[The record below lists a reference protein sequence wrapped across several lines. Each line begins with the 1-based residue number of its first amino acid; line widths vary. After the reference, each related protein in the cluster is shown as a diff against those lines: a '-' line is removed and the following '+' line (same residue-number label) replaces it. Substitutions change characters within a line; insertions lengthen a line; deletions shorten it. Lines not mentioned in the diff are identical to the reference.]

1 MEKEKQFKLP
11 PVGIDNY
18 TVTLGQ
24 WHYQAGDHVQEG
36 EDLVQVETAKAVEEL
51 PAPWTG
57 KIQKILVKSGETAN
71 EGQVLA
77 VIEVDTAVR
86 PKTVNDHQDEDSSR
100 MKQAS
105 ETQLAD
111 DSTLEDLLGGTSSSD
126 DLLHGDT
133 ASSEDSLQGDAP
145 ETAPADITG
154 TASVDQLDT
163 VVIGAGPGGYVAAI
177 RAAELGQRVTVV
189 ENRYLGGVCLNVGCI
204 PSKALVQAGHN
215 LQTAFNSRSMGIHAD
230 DVTLDMGQLHQFK
243 NQTVKTMTDGVAYLF
258 RKHHI
263 KVLWGRA
270 SFKNQHQLVVTHDDQ
285 KQTYSFNNA
294 IIATGSRPV
303 TLPNIPI
310 KGHVLDSSG
319 ALDLEEVPDR
329 MVIVGGGYIGCEL
342 AGAYANFGSQVT
354 ILEAQPKIMANF
366 ADDLVQTVLDDF
378 AHHNVQVLTNAKLEQ
393 VAEKAGNVEIGY
405 TIDGQLH
412 SKTVDDVVIAVGRRP
427 NTDRLG
433 LDQVGVML
441 DDHGLIEVNGQCRTS
456 LAHVYAIGD
465 VVSGPALAHKA
476 SYEGK
481 IAAAAIAGQ
490 QVNRHSATIPAVCY
504 VNTPIATTGLT
515 VKQARARGFADV
527 TSATFPFRANGRAVT
542 MQATNGFIRLVY
554 YGHAK
559 WLLGAQIVGAA
570 AADLVGELTLA
581 IDSGQ
586 TVNDLAQTVAPHPSL
601 GEAILDSADLA
612 LGFPINI

>member
-11 PVGIDNY
+11 SVGIDND

-24 WHYQAGDHVQEG
+24 WHYQVGDHVQEG
-36 EDLVQVETAKAVEEL
+36 ADLVQVETAKAVEEL
-51 PAPWTG
+51 ASPWTG
-57 KIQKILVKSGETAN
+57 QIQKILVQDGENAK

-77 VIEVDTAVR
+77 VLEVESAARSKTA
-86 PKTVNDHQDEDSSR
+86 KNDEDEQGPQKSL
-100 MKQAS
+100 AS
-105 ETQLAD
+105 EEQLAD
-111 DSTLEDLLGGTSSSD
+111 DSTLEDLLQ
-126 DLLHGDT
+126 GDAT
-133 ASSEDSLQGDAP
+133 ITEDSLQGDAS
-145 ETAPADITG
+145 ESKPAD
-154 TASVDQLDT
+154 TAHANQLDT

-177 RAAELGQRVTVV
+177 RAAELGQGVTVV
-189 ENRYLGGVCLNVGCI
+189 EDRYLGGVCLNVGCI

-215 LQTAFNSRSMGIHAD
+215 LQTAFHSRSMGIHAD
-230 DVTLDMGQLHQFK
+230 DVTLDMGQFHQFK

-270 SFKNQHQLVVTHDDQ
+270 SFKSQHQLVVTHDNQ
-285 KQTYSFNNA
+285 QQTYTFNNA

-310 KGHVLDSSG
+310 KDHVLDSSG

-342 AGAYANFGSQVT
+342 AGAYANFGTQVT

-393 VAEKAGNVEIGY
+393 VADKAGNVEIGY

-412 SKTVDDVVIAVGRRP
+412 SKTVDDVVVAVGRRP
-427 NTDRLG
+427 NTDNLG
-433 LDQVGVML
+433 LDRIGVTL
-441 DDHGLIEVNGQCRTS
+441 DDHGLIEVNDQCRTS
-456 LAHVYAIGD
+456 LDHIYAIGD
-465 VVSGPALAHKA
+465 VTSGPALAHKA

-481 IAAAAIAGQ
+481 LAAAAIAGQ
-490 QVNRHSATIPAVCY
+490 KVNRRSATIPAVCY

-515 VKQARARGFADV
+515 VKQARERGFTDV

-542 MQATNGFIRLVY
+542 MKATNGFVRLVY

-570 AADLVGELTLA
+570 AADLIGELNLA

-586 TVNDLAQTVAPHPSL
+586 TVNDLAQTIAPHPSL

-612 LGFPINI
+612 LGLPINI